1 MRLYRNL
8 HVVDRLLRL
17 LIGVGCCYI
26 GFIDQ
31 SIIGNT
37 LASMLVGIFGVI
49 NLFAGFT
56 AYCPVYGL
64 TGITTWRQGRRKR
77 D

>member
-1 MRLYRNL
+1 MRLHRNL
-8 HVVDRLLRL
+8 HSIDRLVRF
-17 LIGVGCCYI
+17 LIGAVCCYV

-31 SIIGNT
+31 SIIGNI
-37 LASMLVGIFGVI
+37 LASSLVGIFGLI

-64 TGITTWRQGRRKR
+64 TGISTWRQGKQENK
-77 D
+77 